1 MPIRHQAKRSLGKCG
16 FKNVS
21 DDGLFAAYAEII
33 QQIGDEKLKLYLYH
47 FPATSGIPITIPLI
61 ERLLVAYP
69 NTVMGIKDS
78 TGDLENMRTMATQFP
93 GFRVFAGTDKLL
105 LEVLK
110 VGGAG
115 TISAT
120 ANVMPAQASRVFA
133 AWKSGNSSAA
143 EKHQKRLTMS
153 CAAFDDYIND
163 VSRLVPALRAVT
175 ERHTGSERWRAMRPP
190 LAPLS
195 LAERNALF
203 GVLDRIGLDVAEAA

>member
-1 MPIRHQAKRSLGKCG
+1 MIVGTGCCALPDSVALTKAALQIGAAGVIVLPPFY

-93 GFRVFAGTDKLL
+93 GFRIFAAPINYFSRSSRSVEPARFQPRRTSCPRRQ
-105 LEVLK
+105 
-110 VGGAG
+110 VGFSPRGRAA
-115 TISAT
+115 IPMQRK
-120 ANVMPAQASRVFA
+120 NIRNASR
-133 AWKSGNSSAA
+133 
-143 EKHQKRLTMS
+143 
-153 CAAFDDYIND
+153 
-163 VSRLVPALRAVT
+163 
-175 ERHTGSERWRAMRPP
+175 
-190 LAPLS
+190 
-195 LAERNALF
+195 
-203 GVLDRIGLDVAEAA
+203 